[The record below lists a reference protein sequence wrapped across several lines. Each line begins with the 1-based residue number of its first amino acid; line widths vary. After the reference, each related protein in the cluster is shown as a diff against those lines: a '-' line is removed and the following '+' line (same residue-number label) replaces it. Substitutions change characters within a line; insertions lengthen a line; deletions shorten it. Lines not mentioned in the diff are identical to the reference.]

1 MQTTRQR
8 NTPSRDIDAEIG
20 RRAHMLM
27 WDAKRKQGEVAEQ
40 IGIHSDSLS
49 RKLKG
54 TTGWAASE
62 LVAIAGVLGT
72 SVSYLVGEA
81 EDPHPGM
88 GGGLRGSLPGLD
100 SNQEPAG

>member
-1 MQTTRQR
+1 MQTRQR

-27 WDAKRKQGEVAEQ
+27 WDGQRTVRNVAEAM
-40 IGIHSDSLS
+40 GINPDSLS

-62 LVAIAGVLGT
+62 LVAVAGVLST
-72 SVSYLVGEA
+72 SVSYLVGEDD
-81 EDPHPGM
+81 EPKGPD
-88 GGGLRGSLPGLD
+88 LRTLVP
-100 SNQEPAG
+100 